1 MGHQA
6 KRFSGMLAI
15 AAVATLACALPAR
28 ADEPLAA
35 ARQGFAEDPRLAADW
50 SEPSSTDRAREAAA
64 PSGRI
69 VAGDAQLIGPARYAL
84 RSKVGSAS
92 VITFVATPPRVAFD
106 GPGTAP
112 EGMPLNGRLSSQYG
126 LRTHPILGGTRFHD
140 GVDLAAPAGTPIRAT
155 SDGVVERAAW
165 TGGYG
170 LMVEVNHGQG
180 TETLYGHMERMAVSA
195 GQSVKKGDV
204 LGYVGSTGLS
214 TGPHLHY
221 EVRQS
226 GHAVNPLHR

>member
-6 KRFSGMLAI
+6 KRISGMLAVV
-15 AAVATLACALPAR
+15 AVVGFACALPAH
-28 ADEPLAA
+28 AEESAA
-35 ARQGFAEDPRLAADW
+35 PARRGFAEDPRLAANS
-50 SEPSSTDRAREAAA
+50 SEPDLTARINEAA

-69 VAGDAQLIGPARYAL
+69 VAGDPQLVGPARYAL
-84 RSKVGSAS
+84 RSKVGGAGI
-92 VITFVATPPRVAFD
+92 VTFVATPPRLVFD
-106 GPGTAP
+106 GLGAAP
-112 EGMPLNGRLSSQYG
+112 AGMPLSGRMSSNFG
-126 LRTHPILGGTRFHD
+126 LRTHPILGGLRFHD
-140 GVDLAAPAGTPIRAT
+140 GVDLAAPVGTPIRAT
-155 SDGVVERAAW
+155 SDGIVERAAW

-226 GHAVNPLHR
+226 GRAVNPLHR